1 MGATPYDPTIAGD
14 AMAEEPTLGKLFID
28 AKSDTTSLIKD
39 ELALAKIELR
49 DDAKNAVKGGAM
61 FGVAGFLG
69 LLATI
74 LLSFALVYL
83 VHALGLP
90 LGWSFLVVAVLYLL
104 LAGVLALIGKRVV
117 TKVKG
122 PQRTIRTSKETVA
135 ELKRRRAAASGGD
148 SGEDGPGVRERLDAA
163 KAQASAQVKARL
175 TQSREQLS
183 ETATR
188 LTEPGKPLA
197 GAKEWGAKVAART
210 PLSGSGTRRTVR
222 STTWTSG
229 TVGTGG
235 TAATTSGGATV
246 MSATD
251 FDTPPASRPLTGDAG
266 AADERV

>member
-14 AMAEEPTLGKLFID
+14 AMAEEPTLGKLFVD
-28 AKSDTTSLIKD
+28 AKRDTTSLIRD
-39 ELALAKIELR
+39 EIALAKIELR
-49 DDAKNAVKGGAM
+49 DDAKNAAKGGAM

-74 LLSFALVYL
+74 LISFALVYA

-104 LAGVLALIGKRVV
+104 LAGVLAFIGKKAV

-135 ELKRRRAAASGGD
+135 ELKRRRSTAAGSD

-163 KAQASAQVKARL
+163 KAQATSQVKSRL
-175 TQSREQLS
+175 TQSRTQLS

-188 LTEPGKPLA
+188 LTEPGTPLA
-197 GAKEWGAKVAART
+197 GAKEWGARVAART
-210 PLSGSGTRRTVR
+210 PLTGTGARRTAR
-222 STTWTSG
+222 STAWTSG
-229 TVGTGG
+229 TVGTVG
-235 TAATTSGGATV
+235 TVPTGSGGATA
-246 MSATD
+246 MTPTD
-251 FDTPPASRPLTGDAG
+251 IDAPPASQPFADYSDPE
-266 AADERV
+266 DERI